1 MTSSLRIFG
10 SERILPLWPSLIES
24 PVLTQFTWSPL
35 VEMALEKN
43 MHLLRPPEETP
54 IPPSFPHLPAGD
66 KCSPIPGL
74 LALHIRRGDFAG
86 YCDHFARYSST
97 WNGFNSFAALPD
109 KFVPP
114 PRESSGE
121 PPPPEVA
128 DYYRKHCFPTID
140 QIVDK
145 VMDVKATSVGKNLR
159 RVYILTN
166 GVSEWVTQLKEALRK
181 AAKWE
186 NIVSSKDIELN
197 REQKYIAT
205 AIDMM
210 IGQKGQVFVGNGVCD
225 FLFMV
230 LRACC

>member
-1 MTSSLRIFG
+1 
-10 SERILPLWPSLIES
+10 
-24 PVLTQFTWSPL
+24 VL
-35 VEMALEKN
+35 
-43 MHLLRPPEETP
+43 
-54 IPPSFPHLPAGD
+54 
-66 KCSPIPGL
+66 
-74 LALHIRRGDFAG
+74 
-86 YCDHFARYSST
+86 
-97 WNGFNSFAALPD
+97 
-109 KFVPP
+109 P

-121 PPPPEVA
+121 PLPPEVA
-128 DYYRKHCFPTID
+128 DYRKHCFPTID